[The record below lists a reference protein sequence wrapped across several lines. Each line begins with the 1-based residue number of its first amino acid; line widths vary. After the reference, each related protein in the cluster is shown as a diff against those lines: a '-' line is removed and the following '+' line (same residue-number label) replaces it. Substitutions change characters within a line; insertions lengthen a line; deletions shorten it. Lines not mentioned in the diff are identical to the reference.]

1 MADLAP
7 AGTAPVVL
15 VHGWGGSAHMTWD
28 GTLLER
34 GLTADGREVVGV
46 DLPGHGPAGGSPD
59 PDDYACIAAQLSE
72 RLPERLPDRPGLDAV
87 GFSLGGKLLLQIAA
101 SEPARFRRLVIAG
114 VGGNLFRREDGD
126 SLAAALVGGVPPDEL
141 PTPVG
146 DVARAAIAS
155 GNDRAAMA
163 AVIRRP
169 FRPVAP
175 ADLAAIRAE
184 VLLVVGDRDVVA
196 GDVAA
201 LLAALPDARLVR
213 VPDLD
218 HVGTPRSVV
227 LADAAQ
233 QFLRRG

>member
-7 AGTAPVVL
+7 AGAAPVVL
-15 VHGWGGSAHMTWD
+15 VHGWGGSARLTWD
-28 GTLLER
+28 GSPLEHR
-34 GLTADGREVVGV
+34 LTGAGREVLGI

-72 RLPERLPDRPGLDAV
+72 RLPDGPGLDAV

-101 SEPARFRRLVIAG
+101 SEPARFRRLVVAG

-126 SLAAALVGGVPPDEL
+126 ALASALVGGVPPDEL
-141 PTPVG
+141 PSPVG
-146 DVARAAIAS
+146 EVAREAIAS
-155 GNDRAAMA
+155 GNDCAAMA

-169 FRPVAP
+169 FRPVAR
-175 ADLAAIRAE
+175 ADLASIRAV

-196 GDVAA
+196 QDVAA
-201 LLAALPDARLVR
+201 LVAAVPGAQLVR
-213 VPDLD
+213 VPGLD
-218 HVGTPRSVV
+218 HVGTPRSDE